1 MASSPGKERVPTL
14 DMARSWHV
22 GVDVGGTFTDAA
34 AFDGT
39 SWRFA
44 KVLSTPQAPEE
55 GILDA
60 LHKIQAAPDLSAF
73 ATLVHGST
81 IVPNA
86 VIERKGART
95 ALLVTRGFRDVLSI
109 GREYRFDTYDLSIE
123 KPAPLAEREHIFEI
137 DERSLSDGAVLRQ
150 VDDHEVGA
158 IVQALRRAEIAS
170 VAIVFLHSYLNP
182 QNEKRARSLIA
193 AEWPELIVSC
203 SHEVTASIG
212 EYVRANT
219 TVTNAYVRPVVRAYL
234 RKLSTKLAQLSFRGR
249 LFLMFSQGAT
259 VDAGTAEQLAVNLL
273 EGGTSA
279 GAIAASQIGAVARE
293 RDIVSFD
300 VGGTTAKVC
309 VCLGGRLP
317 RARELEIA
325 RQRRLKPGSGLPVR
339 IDGIEMLEIG
349 AGGGSI
355 ARVDEAGWLC
365 VGPES
370 AGSVP
375 GPACYGRGGELPTVT
390 DANLMLGYFD
400 PDGFAGGAMRLSRSA
415 ATAALSAL
423 GRRLSADVQEVAAS
437 ILDLVNAQMASAV
450 RVHIIERGGDPEK
463 ATLIAFGGGGPIH
476 AYEVARLVGCRR
488 IIVPPR
494 AGVASAIGLL
504 LTPPAIERS
513 LALHF
518 RVADD
523 DHHNLLRSIGALHD
537 SVQDELRERYGQAR
551 AVDLTCFAE
560 MLYVGQGHEIVVQ
573 LPRDILDPADRTAFN
588 ERLRQAFEAEYK
600 ARGLQIMSAIP
611 VLMTRITLRGA
622 LDRFVDS
629 PPGIEVC
636 GSAHRPTGRRSVYFA
651 EAKDRLE
658 ATVLARAEMTKGRAI
673 AGPALIE
680 EADTTT
686 VVGPSA
692 QARLDFRGNVVI
704 DMFSPGADPAA
715 AL

>member
-1 MASSPGKERVPTL
+1 MPTTE
-14 DMARSWHV
+14 AKKCWHV

-39 SWRFA
+39 SWTFA
-44 KVLSTPQAPEE
+44 KVLSTPEAPEK
-55 GILDA
+55 GILAA
-60 LHKIQAAPDLSAF
+60 LQQIHAGTDLSPF

-95 ALLVTRGFRDVLSI
+95 ALLVTRGFRDMLSI
-109 GREYRFDTYDLSIE
+109 GREFRFDTYDLSLD
-123 KPAPLAEREHIFEI
+123 KPAPLSARDHIFEI
-137 DERSLSDGAVLRQ
+137 DERSLSDGRVLQQ
-150 VDDHEVGA
+150 VDDDQVRA
-158 IVQALRRAEIAS
+158 IVQALRRKEIAS
-170 VAIVFLHSYLNP
+170 IAIVFLHSYLNP
-182 QNEKRARSLIA
+182 ENEKRARRVIE
-193 AEWPELIVSC
+193 AEWPEVVVSV

-212 EYVRANT
+212 EYVRAST

-234 RKLSTKLAQLSFRGR
+234 RKLAAALEQRSFGGK

-259 VDAGTAEQLAVNLL
+259 VDVATADKLAVNLL

-279 GAIAASQIGAVARE
+279 GAIAAAQIGAVAGE

-355 ARVDEAGWLC
+355 ARMDEAGWLS
-365 VGPES
+365 VGPDS

-375 GPACYGRGGELPTVT
+375 GPACYGRGGEQPTVT

-400 PDGFAGGAMRLSRSA
+400 PDGFAGGAMRLSRARA
-415 ATAALSAL
+415 AGTLADL
-423 GRRLSADVQEVAAS
+423 GRRLSVGVEEVAAS

-463 ATLIAFGGGGPIH
+463 ATIIAFGGGGPLH

-513 LALHF
+513 LALHH
-518 RVADD
+518 RVGDD
-523 DHHNLLRSIGALHD
+523 DNHGLLQAIGGLFDA
-537 SVQDELRERYGQAR
+537 VQAELRERYRQAA
-551 AVDLTCFAE
+551 AVDLLLFAE
-560 MLYVGQGHEIVVQ
+560 MLYVGQGHEIVFQ
-573 LPRDILDPADRTAFN
+573 LPRGFLDAGADETFN
-588 ERLRQAFEAEYK
+588 DRLRGAFETEYA
-600 ARGLQIMSAIP
+600 ARGLQPMRSMS

-622 LDRFVDS
+622 LDRFVDH
-629 PPGIEVC
+629 PPGIER
-636 GSAHRPTGRRSVYFA
+636 SAAGNGATGRRDVYFP
-651 EAKDRLE
+651 EAKHRLE
-658 ATVLARAEMTKGRAI
+658 VTVLARTEIPLGITM
-673 AGPALIE
+673 AGPMLIE
-680 EADTTT
+680 EAETTT

-692 QARLDFRGNVVI
+692 EVWLDPQGNLVI
-704 DMFSPGADPAA
+704 DMIARTADRVAPG
-715 AL
+715 